1 MLHIVRAMCI
11 LIILVGSGIKFVG
24 EGGVL
29 VKAVIGACPAGET
42 WAMATV
48 VTAPE
53 MYGNEA

>member
-1 MLHIVRAMCI
+1 MCI